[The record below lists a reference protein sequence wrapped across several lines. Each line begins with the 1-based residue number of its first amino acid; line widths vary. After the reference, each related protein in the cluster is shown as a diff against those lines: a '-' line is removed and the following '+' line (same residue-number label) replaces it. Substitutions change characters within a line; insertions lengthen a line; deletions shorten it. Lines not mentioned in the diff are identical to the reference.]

1 MDGAGMSNNNMQY
14 EKGLQIIEFWN
25 GLFFS
30 IRQIDNE
37 STRDQNNRI
46 TDVLEHWHPEVEIIY
61 TFLGHAQHY
70 IDGQV
75 YTAYPGSLFVIN
87 SQSIHKVVS
96 DPEAFESADVVAVV
110 VHVKYEIL
118 KFLIPDMDEKYFAT
132 EIKEDSGEVSEIVER
147 LTCLRREHDG
157 ELSYHHFLVNS
168 LLNK

>member
-1 MDGAGMSNNNMQY
+1 MSNDNMQY

-37 STRDQNNRI
+37 SNRDQNNKI
-46 TDVLEHWHPEVEIIY
+46 ADVLEHWHPEVEIIY
-61 TFLGHAQHY
+61 TLAGHAQHY

-110 VHVKYEIL
+110 VHVKY
-118 KFLIPDMDEKYFAT
+118 D
-132 EIKEDSGEVSEIVER
+132 
-147 LTCLRREHDG
+147 
-157 ELSYHHFLVNS
+157 
-168 LLNK
+168 LNP